1 MICYVSF
8 RLHQD
13 TLRRF
18 LETLGRRVAR
28 RVRLVSYERLLASA
42 RVPVATYVFADIERL
57 SPAETER
64 AAAVW
69 SALRADGRSRL
80 VNDPVRAMRRYELL
94 RTLFEAGQNPFDV
107 YHLTEARRP
116 TRYPVFIRG
125 ENDHGGPLSG
135 LLEDAAAL
143 ARSIDR
149 LVAEGRPREDKLI
162 TEFVDVRDAEGY
174 VHKYGAFRIGSRI
187 VPRHLLFSREWAIK
201 GWGIETGR
209 EDLLRAELAYVEEN
223 PHAALLM
230 PFFETARIDYGRIDY
245 AMVDG
250 RPVVFEINT
259 NPATIVEVHG
269 GAPTRAQTIA
279 RFAEGFDDA
288 LGALDSDASGSVA
301 IPPAPRPE
309 RLPRLTATRF
319 ALYDSMQRLGLQ
331 RFNGPFVVG
340 LRQLRKRLLGRHT
353 G

>member
-28 RVRLVSYERLLASA
+28 RVRLIPYEHLLASA
-42 RVPVATYVFADIERL
+42 RLPAATYVFADIERL
-57 SPAETER
+57 SPAETAR

-69 SALRADGRSRL
+69 SALQADGRSRL
-80 VNDPVRAMRRYELL
+80 VNHPVRTMRRYELL
-94 RTLFEAGQNPFDV
+94 RTLFQDGRNPFDV
-107 YHLTEARRP
+107 YRLTEARRP
-116 TRYPVFIRG
+116 VRYPVFIRG
-125 ENDHGGPLSG
+125 ENDHEGPLSG
-135 LLEDAAAL
+135 LLEDADAL

-149 LVAEGRPREDKLI
+149 LVAEGRPREDKVI
-162 TEFVDVRDAEGY
+162 IEFVDVRNTEGY

-209 EDLLRAELAYVEEN
+209 EDLLRTELSHVEDN

-230 PFFETARIDYGRIDY
+230 PFFDTARIEYGRIDY

-269 GAPTRAQTIA
+269 GAPIRAQTIA
-279 RFAEGFDDA
+279 RFAEAFDDA
-288 LGALDSDASGSVA
+288 LVALDTDATGAVA
-301 IPPAPRPE
+301 IPPAPDDE

-319 ALYDSMQRLGLQ
+319 ALYDGMQRLGLQ
-331 RFNGPFVVG
+331 RFNGPLVVG
-340 LRQLRKRLLGRHT
+340 LRQLRKRLLRRHT